1 MKMAND
7 LYNAGRA
14 LGQGVMFG
22 FSDEAEAKARA
33 KRSGRPYDEELA
45 NIRREYAQ
53 FGEEYPIA
61 QPALEFVGGALP
73 AIAGML
79 IPGGQVSAPASVAR
93 LLGPLSRVGA
103 AVARQPGVRNVVGGL
118 SRTADVLGDITGYGK
133 TVSQRSLAENIGRG
147 AVTGGVQGA
156 LSGAGASEGSRA
168 AGALIG
174 GVLGAGLGPAA
185 VAVPALIGSAG
196 RWMGQYASPSLQAI
210 EDAAARRMSRSM
222 GMTPEEMQASI
233 TEAASMGVPAMP
245 MNVSRG
251 ATGQADILAQRPG
264 ESQRVIGEGISQQ
277 REGARDRLIDQVRSN
292 LSPAGYYS
300 TRDAVQQELRDNAR
314 DAYRAAYDFGAVD
327 DPVIMDLLRVPQ
339 FKAAFQRAQS
349 IANLEQAGAK
359 ARGEDPSQFA
369 LERVYRSTGQFDP
382 AAVDALRQMGIP
394 EDKIGSYLT
403 QAGDSAMQM
412 EEVAVPD
419 VRTLDYIKRGLD
431 SLIDQGFRGEGMST
445 AEAKALRELRNT
457 FVDRIDTVVPEYAD
471 ARRIYSGDLEVLDAL
486 DSGYE
491 NFAKM
496 DPEEISMAW
505 GGYSDAEK
513 AAFRTGAAR
522 NLWSVVMNPSA
533 EADYAK
539 RIIGSPATR
548 QKLQAIFPSDAAYK
562 LFEAAM
568 QRESQL
574 FKDASTVLAGSA
586 TARRQAGMEAFEAD
600 PLLDAASVLAT
611 QGFEGGLINGVLNM
625 FSKGRV
631 SDSVAT
637 KMAEWLT
644 ADDPQKVA
652 AVVDAL
658 NAFATRQ
665 APTVTRRTGYSAG
678 VSGGTLG
685 AGFPAPEEQQE

>member
-33 KRSGRPYDEELA
+33 ERSGRPYDEELA

-103 AVARQPGVRNVVGGL
+103 EVARQPGVRNVVGGL

-222 GMTPEEMQASI
+222 GMTPEEMQTSI

-412 EEVAVPD
+412 EEVAIPD